1 MSFKSVTAKDK
12 GIKLL
17 RDKDLYDLRVGK
29 GFSSGHKKHRK
40 GQYHKEFFIKHEK
53 ECIHSPQSEK
63 KMVPIC
69 YLIGI
74 VKLMYKS
81 KDSLKTLVI
90 RHEQAFHKS
99 RRSND

>member
-1 MSFKSVTAKDK
+1 MDIKSIIKDSITK
-12 GIKLL
+12 N
-17 RDKDLYDLRVGK
+17 
-29 GFSSGHKKHRK
+29 FSLNMKK
-40 GQYHKEFFIKHEK
+40 
-53 ECIHSPQSEK
+53 SPQSEK